1 MKMEYT
7 NHERLND
14 QSDIKSASDR
24 SFGVVF
30 SAVFLII
37 GVWPLFWGK
46 DVRIWCLCIAI
57 GFFAMTLLKPQ
68 FLGPLNRIWAAFGAV
83 LHKVVNPIIM
93 GFLFYLII
101 TPTSLLMRLVG
112 KRPLDLQFEH
122 QRKSYW
128 IESTPPSEPSVKSM
142 RDQF

>member
-1 MKMEYT
+1 MEYK

-14 QSDIKSASDR
+14 QSGIESASNR

-30 SAVFLII
+30 SAVFLLI
-37 GVWPLFWGK
+37 GVWPLFWGE
-46 DVRIWCLCIAI
+46 DVRIWCLCMAF
-57 GFFAMTLLKPQ
+57 GFFAMTLLRPQ
-68 FLGPLNRIWAAFGAV
+68 FLSPLNRIWAAFGAL
-83 LHKVVNPIIM
+83 LHKLVNPIIM
-93 GFLFYLII
+93 GFLFYLVV
-101 TPTSLLMRLVG
+101 TPTSLLMRLMR

-122 QRKSYW
+122 QRESYW

>member
-1 MKMEYT
+1 MINLT
-7 NHERLND
+7 SNQHQIDHSVWFFRRFFL
-14 QSDIKSASDR
+14 SSASGPY
-24 SFGVVF
+24 FGERMRGF
-30 SAVFLII
+30 
-37 GVWPLFWGK
+37 
-46 DVRIWCLCIAI
+46 

-93 GFLFYLII
+93 GFLFYLIV
-101 TPTSLLMRLVG
+101 TPTSLLMRLMG